1 MSLIKI
7 LLYLLKKFINI
18 TNAMSSMY
26 IWLGNHF
33 LLTLLI
39 FLKIIKT
46 KYDSSAKFLCT
57 RFCHQT
63 FSLYII
69 DISFS
74 SLFLFPFFCFFVFFF
89 LFSLHLWLERQLLHF
104 FFSISGLV
112 ENRSENWNWF
122 PVSKL
127 FKLFLNVFV

>member
-57 RFCHQT
+57 HFCHQT